1 MKHEPGSTLRPDP
14 LAFFFTWTTY
24 GSWLPGDARG
34 WADDRGRL
42 RDSCPPLAHHA
53 ASLLRQP
60 RVVLAPADRLTVAAA
75 IREHCRFRGWELHAV
90 NCRTMHVHAVVSAVN
105 CGPETV
111 LQRLKAWCSRQLSEH
126 TGRRVTWWSRGGS
139 TRQLFD
145 MRGIENAMAYVID
158 GQDGRRE

>member
-1 MKHEPGSTLRPDP
+1 
-14 LAFFFTWTTY
+14 
-24 GSWLPGDARG
+24 
-34 WADDRGRL
+34 
-42 RDSCPPLAHHA
+42 
-53 ASLLRQP
+53 
-60 RVVLAPADRLTVAAA
+60 
-75 IREHCRFRGWELHAV
+75 
-90 NCRTMHVHAVVSAVN
+90 MHVHAVVSAVN